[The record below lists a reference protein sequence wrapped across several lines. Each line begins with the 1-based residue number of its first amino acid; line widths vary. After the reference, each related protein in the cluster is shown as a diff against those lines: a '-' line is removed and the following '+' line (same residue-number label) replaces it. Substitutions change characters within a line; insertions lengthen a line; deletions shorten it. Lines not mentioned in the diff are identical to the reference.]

1 VEALAQPAAAGIRLV
16 LAGEGEELPDIQAR
30 IRGAGLERLVQL
42 TGRLSESDL
51 IGHLSRCRAVVFPP
65 FDEDYGFVTV
75 EAFASARPVIT
86 CHDSGGP
93 AEIVEDGASGL
104 VVEPTPAALAQA
116 FRRVIDDRD
125 GAARMGQAGKA
136 FAARLTWP
144 ATLSRLLLPV
154 N

>member
-1 VEALAQPAAAGIRLV
+1 
-16 LAGEGEELPDIQAR
+16 
-30 IRGAGLERLVQL
+30 VQL
-42 TGRLSESDL
+42 TGRLSES
-51 IGHLSRCRAVVFPP
+51 ISSATSPAAGRVVFPP

-75 EAFASARPVIT
+75 EAFASARRSSRVM
-86 CHDSGGP
+86 DSGGP

-104 VVEPTPAALAQA
+104 VVEPTARRAGAGL
-116 FRRVIDDRD
+116 RRVIDDRE
-125 GAARMGQAGKA
+125 GAARMGQAGAA